1 MECCKKTGIIS
12 HVLFNSNLEGAGGV
26 NIAWVD
32 VEPGKSQIPHKHS
45 YDQIYIIE
53 GTGMLSID
61 QETAVVGKGER
72 ILIPSGKIHGIKNET
87 EKMLAYISLSAKQP

>member
-1 MECCKKTGIIS
+1 
-12 HVLFNSNLEGAGGV
+12 
-26 NIAWVD
+26 
-32 VEPGKSQIPHKHS
+32 
-45 YDQIYIIE
+45 
-53 GTGMLSID
+53 MLSID